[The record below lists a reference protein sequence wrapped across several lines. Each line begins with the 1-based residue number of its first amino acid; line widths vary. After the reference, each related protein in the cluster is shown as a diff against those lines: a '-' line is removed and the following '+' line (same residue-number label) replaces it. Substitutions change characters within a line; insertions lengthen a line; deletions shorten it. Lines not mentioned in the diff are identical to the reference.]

1 MVFHVF
7 PTQTLPKILSWWSD
21 MDLLRVPLNPM
32 DDHIYLD
39 EMALVSPWTN
49 PCSVLMREMA
59 KTCENCFSKNTDM
72 EFRCIQYVG
81 SPGESV
87 CLDKDWAGL
96 FEFQMQQKS
105 DDVRRY
111 GIVCSKAAV
120 LKAFLILLRW
130 TNTPLLG
137 FVLPSTRTWED
148 VHKMKSMP
156 GWLVRGTFHWI
167 ILVVDLCMFHLRTTQ
182 GLDCPS
188 LGLGQNLTYAL
199 FLGKMSSTIIPHRFS
214 TDFGTPKW
222 ALDGPKGVFRSP
234 RPTGDL
240 WPYPWN
246 RFGHRVAGLHTAH
259 WRLSRRKGTWRRP
272 GWPAR
277 C

>member
-1 MVFHVF
+1 
-7 PTQTLPKILSWWSD
+7 
-21 MDLLRVPLNPM
+21 
-32 DDHIYLD
+32 
-39 EMALVSPWTN
+39 
-49 PCSVLMREMA
+49 
-59 KTCENCFSKNTDM
+59 
-72 EFRCIQYVG
+72 
-81 SPGESV
+81 
-87 CLDKDWAGL
+87 
-96 FEFQMQQKS
+96 MQQKS

-111 GIVCSKAAV
+111 GIACSKAAV

-188 LGLGQNLTYAL
+188 LGLGQNLTYPL
-199 FLGKMSSTIIPHRFS
+199 FLGKMSSTITPQLHRFS

-222 ALDGPKGVFRSP
+222 ALGFFAASHRWSMAVSLKS
-234 RPTGDL
+234 L
-240 WPYPWN
+240 WPSSRWSTHRPLETQPQ
-246 RFGHRVAGLHTAH
+246 RGHGGRGGL
-259 WRLSRRKGTWRRP
+259 LDVGVN
-272 GWPAR
+272 GG
-277 C
+277 